1 MSRKVLVTGGLAVVL
16 AVAALD
22 AVASVYVYPA
32 QGQTAEKQNEDEG
45 ACLKWASEQ
54 TGFDPTAP
62 LQTTSAPPQ
71 TQAPTT
77 GAGKGLL
84 RGALLGTAVGAI
96 AGDAGKGAAIGA
108 GSGLLIG
115 GVRGRHQVA
124 AAEAQ
129 QDAWA
134 QQQADHYAQ
143 SQHEFNQAY
152 ATCLRGRGYT
162 VN

>member
-1 MSRKVLVTGGLAVVL
+1 MLRKTLIAAGLAL
-16 AVAALD
+16 ALIVPALD
-22 AVASVYVYPA
+22 AEAGVYVYPA
-32 QGQTAEKQNEDEG
+32 QGQTADKQREDEG
-45 ACLKWASEQ
+45 ACLKWASDQ

-62 LQTTSAPPQ
+62 LQASSPPPP

-96 AGDAGKGAAIGA
+96 SGDAGKGAAIGA

-115 GVRGRHQVA
+115 GVRGSHQVA
-124 AAEAQ
+124 ASNAQ
-129 QDAWA
+129 QEAWA
-134 QQQADHYAQ
+134 QQQADRYAQ
-143 SQHEFNQAY
+143 SQHEYNQAY